1 MGMPLFPPPSY
12 EPSAASGL
20 FISTQ
25 EAADILH
32 VSPWTIRTLVKR
44 GDLHAFRP
52 VIGGKKFLLYASEVQ
67 QYAAL
72 ARSTS
77 PAAQDA
83 EWEAYRKQCMR
94 G

>member
-1 MGMPLFPPPSY
+1 MPLFPAPAY
-12 EPSAASGL
+12 APSAASAL

-25 EAADILH
+25 EAADLLH

-52 VIGGKKFLLYASEVQ
+52 IIGGKKFLLYSSEVQ
-67 QYAAL
+67 QYARL
-72 ARSTS
+72 AQNLS

-83 EWEAYRKQCMR
+83 EWEAFRRQCLQ

>member
-1 MGMPLFPPPSY
+1 MPLFSAPAY
-12 EPSAASGL
+12 APSAASAL
-20 FISTQ
+20 FVSTQ

-32 VSPWTIRTLVKR
+32 VSPWTIRTLVRR

-52 VIGGKKFLLYASEVQ
+52 VIGGKKLLLYAAEVQ
-67 QYAAL
+67 RYARL
-72 ARSTS
+72 ACSLS

-83 EWEAYRKQCMR
+83 EWEAYRKAVLR

>member
-1 MGMPLFPPPSY
+1 MPLFPPPSY

-32 VSPWTIRTLVKR
+32 VSPWTIRILVKR
-44 GDLHAFRP
+44 GDLPAFRP
-52 VIGGKKFLLYASEVQ
+52 VIGGKKYLLYSSEVQ

-72 ARSTS
+72 ARSNS
-77 PAAQDA
+77 PAVQDA
-83 EWEAYRKQCMR
+83 EWESYRKEVMR

>member
-1 MGMPLFPPPSY
+1 MPLFPAPAY
-12 EPSAASGL
+12 APSAASAL

-25 EAADILH
+25 EAAELLH

-52 VIGGKKFLLYASEVQ
+52 VIGGKKFLLYAAEVQ
-67 QYAAL
+67 QYARL
-72 ARSTS
+72 AQNLS

-83 EWEAYRKQCMR
+83 EWETFRRRCLQ

>member
-1 MGMPLFPPPSY
+1 MPLFPLPSF
-12 EPSAASGL
+12 EPRVATGL

-72 ARSTS
+72 ARSSS
-77 PAAQDA
+77 PAALDA
-83 EWEAYRKQCMR
+83 EWANFKRSCLP
-94 G
+94 

>member
-1 MGMPLFPPPSY
+1 MPLFPPPAY

-52 VIGGKKFLLYASEVQ
+52 VIGGKIFLLYASEVQ

>member
-1 MGMPLFPPPSY
+1 MPLFPPPAY
-12 EPSAASGL
+12 EPSAASAL

-25 EAADILH
+25 EAAELLH
-32 VSPWTIRTLVKR
+32 ISPWTIRTLVKR

-67 QYAAL
+67 QYARL
-72 ARSTS
+72 AQKLS

-83 EWEAYRKQCMR
+83 EWEAYRKQVMR

>member
-1 MGMPLFPPPSY
+1 MPLFPAPAY
-12 EPSAASGL
+12 APSAASAL

-25 EAADILH
+25 EAAELLH
-32 VSPWTIRTLVKR
+32 ISPWTIRTLVKR

-67 QYAAL
+67 QYARL

-83 EWEAYRKQCMR
+83 EWETYRKQVMR

>member
-1 MGMPLFPPPSY
+1 MPLFPAPAY
-12 EPSAASGL
+12 APSAASAL

-25 EAADILH
+25 EAAELLH

-72 ARSTS
+72 ARATS

-83 EWEAYRKQCMR
+83 AWEAYRKQCMR